1 MVVVMRITL
10 AARQTRLEAYR
21 RGVNLSEGYSY
32 AKAREN
38 QIVNDARANTGLV
51 AGTAAELLG
60 GSVAGGGLGRAGFTT
75 SRMLSSRP
83 GLVGRT
89 LTSAADTAGRGGI
102 VVSPLSTPRWP
113 TNGSATSR
121 ENEHDV

>member
-1 MVVVMRITL
+1 M
-10 AARQTRLEAYR
+10 AALTANLLEAYR
-21 RGVNLSEGYSY
+21 RSVNLSEGYSY

-38 QIVNDARANTGLV
+38 QILNDARANTDGLV

-75 SRMLSSRP
+75 SRMLSSQP

-89 LTSAADTAGRGGI
+89 LTSAADTAGLGGI
-102 VVSPLSTPRWP
+102 AGFTVVYTAVADKLIRNIW
-113 TNGSATSR
+113 GK
-121 ENEHDV
+121 

>member
-1 MVVVMRITL
+1 V
-10 AARQTRLEAYR
+10 YR

-60 GSVAGGGLGRAGFTT
+60 GSVAGGGLGRAGLTT
-75 SRMLSSRP
+75 SRMLSSQP

-89 LTSAADTAGRGGI
+89 LTSAADAAGLGGTAGFT
-102 VVSPLSTPRWP
+102 VVYTAVADKRIRHIW
-113 TNGSATSR
+113 GK
-121 ENEHDV
+121 

>member
-1 MVVVMRITL
+1 M
-10 AARQTRLEAYR
+10 AALTANLLEAYR
-21 RGVNLSEGYSY
+21 RSVNLSEGYSY

-38 QIVNDARANTGLV
+38 QIVNDARANTDALV

-75 SRMLSSRP
+75 SRMLSSQP

-89 LTSAADTAGRGGI
+89 LTSAADTRASAASL
-102 VVSPLSTPRWP
+102 VSPLSTPRWP
-113 TNGSATSR
+113 TNGSATPG